1 MFGSG
6 FKKVFHLFEQAGG
19 VKISSKSDPL
29 GFSFFFYRPELRDVT
44 DNVTVHVTDEFP
56 LKALDIRILMA
67 FKENPTLTREELAK
81 TFQRNIRTVQRSL
94 TNLKQTKKIRRIGT
108 DRTGYWEVLK

>member
-1 MFGSG
+1 
-6 FKKVFHLFEQAGG
+6 
-19 VKISSKSDPL
+19 
-29 GFSFFFYRPELRDVT
+29 
-44 DNVTVHVTDEFP
+44 
-56 LKALDIRILMA
+56 MA